1 MPFFSPILLN
11 NFSDRT
17 VYFHALSSLNEFS
30 VPNYV
35 LQNETWA
42 TNPASYGDYQY
53 IGSRGPRGQ
62 STTEQIDLQSNVMF
76 YTQVNKD
83 SIQCWNTNKI
93 YNEENQGIVDSDTET
108 LVFPN
113 DLKIDDKGTMYVL
126 SDRMPIFLFKKLDK
140 NDINYRVLTGKVS
153 DLILGTPC
161 EQANP

>member
-1 MPFFSPILLN
+1 M
-11 NFSDRT
+11 
-17 VYFHALSSLNEFS
+17 SSLNEFA

-42 TNPASYGDYQY
+42 TSPASYNDYQLL
-53 IGSRGPRGQ
+53 GNRGPRGQ
-62 STTEQIDLQSNVMF
+62 STTEQIDLKSNVMF

-93 YNEENQGIVDSDTET
+93 YTEANQGIVDSDTET

-113 DLKIDDKGTMYVL
+113 DLKIDDNDNLYVL
-126 SDRMPIFLFKKLDK
+126 SDRMPVFLFKKLDK

-153 DLILGTPC
+153 ELILGTPC
-161 EQANP
+161 ESSNQ